1 MNRNNIWIHVGLATV
16 LITIAAV
23 LGQIE
28 RWKAALNVS
37 DGTQP
42 APAAKRASDDPI
54 VKNSMPEVLV
64 RFRHGVTLS
73 QIRNI
78 AAANNDALSDEI
90 ESVDGLSVIDDLDD
104 VDAQSVADQYAAMND
119 LVLYAEPNQTVSIE
133 GPEEEYYEAFK
144 MSELR
149 RRLSELRERD
159 LRYQDL
165 LYRYEEA
172 GLDSE
177 VPNDPQFGEQWALNN
192 LGQDG
197 GKQRADIDA
206 LEAWQKTKGSEDV
219 VVAVLDT
226 GVDFTHIDLRE
237 NMWIRPKNVPAYTDD
252 ELGAFNDINGYNGT
266 DKIEDPMDDNGHGT
280 HCAGIIGA
288 EGDNG
293 EGIAGINWHVKI
305 MPLKFLGRGGFGS
318 VDDAIEAINY
328 AIDRKNHGV
337 NVRIISAS
345 WGSRQKSQALE
356 DTIRAAG
363 EAGILFVAAAGNDGS
378 NNDRRPHYP
387 SNYDL
392 PNVISVAALDRND
405 ELAGFSNFGVK
416 TVHIAAPGKD
426 ILSTWLGDN
435 YREASGTSMATPYVS
450 GVAALIVANEPKIT
464 MEKLRER
471 LLKTADKLDSLDG
484 KIATGGRVCAANALA
499 GHILNHLQH

>member
-1 MNRNNIWIHVGLATV
+1 MNRNNIWIHVGLAVV

-28 RWKAALNVS
+28 RWKATLSLSNNAER
-37 DGTQP
+37 TQIE
-42 APAAKRASDDPI
+42 KRSNDEPI
-54 VKNSMPEVLV
+54 IKKSSPEVLV
-64 RFRHGVTLS
+64 RFKQGVSLA
-73 QIRNI
+73 QIREI
-78 AAANNDALSDEI
+78 AVENNDSLADEI
-90 ESVDGLSVIDDLDD
+90 ESVSGLTVIDDLDNA
-104 VDAQSVADQYAAMND
+104 DAQWVADQYAAMTD
-119 LVLYAEPNQTVSIE
+119 TVAYAEPNFKIKLIDPDQTE
-133 GPEEEYYEAFK
+133 TAK
-144 MSELR
+144 
-149 RRLSELRERD
+149 
-159 LRYQDL
+159 DL
-165 LYRYEEA
+165 LLRLPSKNEETR
-172 GLDSE
+172 
-177 VPNDPQFGEQWALNN
+177 PNDPQFDEQWALNN
-192 LGQDG
+192 FGQES
-197 GKQRADIDA
+197 GKERADIDA
-206 LEAWQKTKGSEDV
+206 LEAWQTTKGSDEV

-252 ELGAFNDINGYNGT
+252 ELGEFNDINGYNGT
-266 DKIEDPMDDNGHGT
+266 DNISDPMDDNGHGT

-318 VDDAIEAINY
+318 VNDAIEAINY
-328 AIDRKNHGV
+328 AIDRKENGV

-345 WGSRQKSQALE
+345 WGSTQKSKALE

-378 NNDRRPHYP
+378 SNDKRAHYP

-405 ELAGFSNFGVK
+405 QLAGFSNFGVK
-416 TVHIAAPGKD
+416 SVHIAAPGKD

-450 GVAALIVANEPKIT
+450 GVAALIIANEPEIS
-464 MEKLRER
+464 MEKLRDR
-471 LLKTADKLDSLDG
+471 ILKTADKLDSLDG
-484 KIATGGRVCAANALA
+484 KVATGGRVCAANALA
-499 GHILNHLQH
+499 GRVLNHLQH